1 MASSL
6 PTAVSPGNDDDGD
19 DHDHYDDD
27 HDYEDDVDHHDKAGV
42 LLSNCCLSSKMVSYI
57 KKSEWNFNGF
67 QLTFFFKVTFKTLP
81 LKDGALCDVYKF

>member
-19 DHDHYDDD
+19 DHDDDD
-27 HDYEDDVDHHDKAGV
+27 HDNEDDDDHHDKAGV
-42 LLSNCCLSSKMVSYI
+42 LLSNCRLASKMV

-67 QLTFFFKVTFKTLP
+67 QLTFLFSL
-81 LKDGALCDVYKF
+81 LKKSHLRLCP

>member
-19 DHDHYDDD
+19 DHDDDD
-27 HDYEDDVDHHDKAGV
+27 HDNEDDDDHHDKAGV
-42 LLSNCCLSSKMVSYI
+42 LLSNCRLASKMVNYI

-67 QLTFFFKVTFKTLP
+67 QLTFF
-81 LKDGALCDVYKF
+81 LKSHLRLCP